1 MSPDTEALAGRVAER
16 LADRRL
22 RLAVA
27 ESCTGGLL
35 SARLTDRP
43 GASRY
48 LTAGLVTYSNDA
60 KERLLGVPPETLA
73 AYGAVSEQTVRAMT
87 AGALRA
93 ADADA
98 AMAITGV
105 AGPDGG
111 TADKPVGTVWVG
123 AAVGDRME
131 AERHRFDGDRAAVRT
146 ASVQACLALM
156 ERLLEAE

>member
-1 MSPDTEALAGRVAER
+1 VSPDTDPLAARVAER
-16 LADRRL
+16 LVDRGL

-35 SARLTDRP
+35 AARLTDMP

-48 LTAGLVTYSNDA
+48 LTAGLVTYSNSA

-73 AYGAVSEQTVRAMT
+73 AYGAVSEQTVKAMT
-87 AGALRA
+87 EGALRTV
-93 ADADA
+93 DADA

-111 TADKPVGTVWVG
+111 SADKPVGTVWVG
-123 AAVGDRME
+123 AAVGDRLE
-131 AERHRFDGDRAAVRT
+131 VERHRFDGDRAAVRA
-146 ASVQACLALM
+146 ASVRACLELM
-156 ERLLEAE
+156 DRLLEAE